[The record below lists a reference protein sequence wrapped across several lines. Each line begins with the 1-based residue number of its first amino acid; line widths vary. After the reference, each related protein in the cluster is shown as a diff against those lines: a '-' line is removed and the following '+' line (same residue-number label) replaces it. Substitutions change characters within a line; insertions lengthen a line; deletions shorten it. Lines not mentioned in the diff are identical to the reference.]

1 MRRYWKKG
9 VSSELMNPYKGEK
22 TTQEWKIKW
31 GVFRGLTAMGVKAG
45 IWIPPPVF
53 YGYDLLCPA
62 ILADQILNRF
72 HHR

>member
-9 VSSELMNPYKGEK
+9 VSSELINPHKGEK

-53 YGYDLLCPA
+53 
-62 ILADQILNRF
+62 
-72 HHR
+72 